1 MSSFW
6 CTFWL
11 KDHKLHPNRAWTWR
25 DNGGGGVEGV
35 NSLLCDSPVRAMNNW
50 TKKTPMKK
58 KNSED
63 CLNVKNLDLHSKF
76 AFKICILH
84 SKSVRGE
91 ANTIVK
97 GTPKTNILN
106 CFFQNKLRIYL
117 VFFSPEMQRRL
128 IQTKVYYL
136 SFHCLKRKDSQT
148 FKSSN
153 FKRTFS
159 HNVYVNGT
167 TSLEKCFL
175 FHVVTG

>member
-1 MSSFW
+1 MKTVSTS
-6 CTFWL
+6 
-11 KDHKLHPNRAWTWR
+11 KTW
-25 DNGGGGVEGV
+25 
-35 NSLLCDSPVRAMNNW
+35 
-50 TKKTPMKK
+50 
-58 KNSED
+58 
-63 CLNVKNLDLHSKF
+63 
-76 AFKICILH
+76 ICIQNLH
-84 SKSVRGE
+84 SKSAFCIQSLSGGE